1 MNKKPSN
8 FFNTKIFRS
17 ILVLVAMFA
26 LAGGALAQG
35 WTGNS
40 ATPPGNNTPPPINTA
55 PNSQSKQG
63 GVGLGILSFFAGWFE
78 KQGINTA
85 GYNADG
91 TLTVKAILSGNNAL
105 HIFGHGVSPATR
117 NVKIWDNLD
126 VVGTTTTNNL
136 VVKNYARLPINTE
149 ICTAAG
155 SCTTINTGGVS
166 KWTQGTGDNIY
177 RSTGKVG
184 IGTVSPAYSLD
195 VYGTGHFSNALL
207 LGAKGAL
214 HGFLNSEDSAYFNLD
229 ADNTG
234 VNGQAFVFGRGRT
247 GASGGTE
254 LVRITDAGNVGIG
267 TTNPTSKLHVNGTAN
282 LEGGNF
288 VWNNGTGDY
297 TASFKSADSRDI
309 LFIDANNAKVG
320 IHNAA
325 PTADLH
331 VNGTVRFQNL
341 PANTVNDRV
350 ITSDSNGNLG
360 YKAISEI
367 AGGGGSLP
375 VGTNS
380 QTLRYNGGTAN
391 AWVASDN
398 LLNNGTTVSIGGNLS
413 VAGTAISGIRYHKIS
428 RDARMTVSTPTKD
441 WSIAN
446 GWASAPADSFAILE
460 EGVNGHL
467 VIAPGGNVGLGVLNP
482 QSRLDVSGRIKAS
495 GGLEV
500 SSGLQGITFKTLSE
514 NPSNTQVITRDSS
527 TGDLGWK
534 LISDITT
541 SEWTTNGVNIY
552 NANTGNVGVGTINPT
567 AKLHTNGSVRLE
579 SLSNQTAYPQ
589 VVVRDT
595 AGNLGWKLISDITTS
610 GLPTGSLGQTLH
622 SNGTSWIAD
631 NVIDNNGNRVVVS
644 KDTTL
649 VNNAYIGG
657 YLGVVGMTKV
667 LGNLGLSSIS
677 TENPNF
683 KLSFGTSLATTGNK
697 LALYENNGASVYG
710 FGITSGSLDFY
721 AGGGKRM
728 ALNQNGTL
736 SLPNLPQA
744 VANTG
749 YTQTIVRKSS
759 GELAWQ
765 NLAPTV
771 SIFTKDAG
779 VKSSFTLTGGD
790 NNATYQVEENF
801 LARDYLVMVCNAGYQ
816 AISGGGECGWG
827 SNTNLKTSIRGDA
840 QAEWRI
846 SCGDELKDIAKAS
859 ITCQRFP

>member
-195 VYGTGHFSNALL
+195 VYGTGHFRNALL

-541 SEWTTNGVNIY
+541 S
-552 NANTGNVGVGTINPT
+552 
-567 AKLHTNGSVRLE
+567 
-579 SLSNQTAYPQ
+579 
-589 VVVRDT
+589 
-595 AGNLGWKLISDITTS
+595 

-728 ALNQNGTL
+728 ALNQNGIL

-744 VANTG
+744 AANTG

>member
-195 VYGTGHFSNALL
+195 VYGTGHFRNALL

-527 TGDLGWK
+527 TG
-534 LISDITT
+534 
-541 SEWTTNGVNIY
+541 
-552 NANTGNVGVGTINPT
+552 
-567 AKLHTNGSVRLE
+567 
-579 SLSNQTAYPQ
+579 
-589 VVVRDT
+589 
-595 AGNLGWKLISDITTS
+595 NLGWKLISDITTS

-728 ALNQNGTL
+728 ALNQNGIL

>member
-195 VYGTGHFSNALL
+195 VYGTGHFRNALL

-247 GASGGTE
+247 GVSGGTE

-541 SEWTTNGVNIY
+541 S
-552 NANTGNVGVGTINPT
+552 
-567 AKLHTNGSVRLE
+567 
-579 SLSNQTAYPQ
+579 
-589 VVVRDT
+589 
-595 AGNLGWKLISDITTS
+595 

-728 ALNQNGTL
+728 ALNQNGIL

-744 VANTG
+744 AANTG